1 MAFLCGLLQRRSFQT
16 QAEGL
21 LNFDRVRVFENLL
34 LINFVLIGSGH
45 SLTQEKRLRQI
56 GSVFTIVLLLPFGE
70 FFNCFS
76 PGVVLRASRNRSLDS
91 LQIVNEKLAGCLP
104 KFRSLR
110 SENPL
115 GRLVVTAGTSLL
127 VDFSLWSFFFKSI
140 NCLVFLK
147 PEFFA
152 FVSGRRKLGSCPLQR
167 LNH

>member
-76 PGVVLRASRNRSLDS
+76 PGSYCVQAGIDRLILCKSSMKNLRD
-91 LQIVNEKLAGCLP
+91 
-104 KFRSLR
+104 
-110 SENPL
+110 
-115 GRLVVTAGTSLL
+115 
-127 VDFSLWSFFFKSI
+127 
-140 NCLVFLK
+140 VF
-147 PEFFA
+147 PNFG
-152 FVSGRRKLGSCPLQR
+152 V
-167 LNH
+167 